1 MLTRSLQDIPAIFLL
16 EPERNFGGGR
26 QNKTPCVRETM
37 CIVQYLL
44 SCHKEDEPPCGFQ
57 TMPFNPKQGTR
68 QYLRVYQ
75 RGVPSVLVRVGAVKN
90 WTYCNTSE
98 TALRHKSLICVDE
111 YVFLHKFYDKTASIA
126 LKSTNGVKIF
136 KTADETAVP
145 GSNPSFCT
153 VKTQN

>member
-57 TMPFNPKQGTR
+57 TMPFNPKAG
-68 QYLRVYQ
+68 Y
-75 RGVPSVLVRVGAVKN
+75 
-90 WTYCNTSE
+90 
-98 TALRHKSLICVDE
+98 
-111 YVFLHKFYDKTASIA
+111 ASIFTR
-126 LKSTNGVKIF
+126 LSERGTIRTRTCGRGQNIQNG
-136 KTADETAVP
+136 
-145 GSNPSFCT
+145 
-153 VKTQN
+153 